1 MKYYLLLLSIILI
14 IILYIFNY
22 IQSISLNIYNK
33 DIEMTTIVPINYS
46 DSDEDLIDYLTSD
59 NLIEDLNYNDDTQ
72 MYHLLGKINMPAIH
86 KIHIQDQISKL
97 IHTESLFNNF
107 HYLDNI
113 EHKMYDNSD
122 NFKKTS
128 CSVLDSNT
136 FDKSFKIINNI
147 ISLFNILFVHSNP
160 CYYLM
165 HLEKLFDKYSL
176 FYRYIN
182 KNKIIK
188 IAGID
193 TVFISNHHH
202 ATEWVYKKF
211 KGNYIPTILHIDTHP
226 DEEGVFNPE
235 ELDDIK
241 KNIDNQDTLINFYK
255 NNIRYNIGCVIMPMI
270 IPYEKNNGVIWVRP
284 KWCIKDIKNNY
295 FNRINNVKTEDGICT
310 TIDQIDNDNIVD
322 KCYKKY
328 VTYINDIDI
337 KLVPRNFI
345 LNIDLDYF
353 VSYGDEYCYADP
365 ISHNRTNIDMY
376 LIHRN
381 SDYFNKKSTELNNE
395 IKLIRKR
402 IDDFLVFLKNLKL
415 QNKKPSFII
424 LCNSSTNNHYFLEP
438 WENND
443 EYKEDVGII
452 DLDNE
457 YTPKY
462 LSVWLHNTVLMHI
475 KQIYEN

>member
-1 MKYYLLLLSIILI
+1 MNYYLLLLSIILI
-14 IILYIFNY
+14 IIIYFFKYIHN
-22 IQSISLNIYNK
+22 ISFNIYNK
-33 DIEMTTIVPINYS
+33 DIEKTTILPINNYEI
-46 DSDEDLIDYLTSD
+46 DEHLIEYLTSH
-59 NLIEDLNYNDDTQ
+59 NLTKELNYLDETE
-72 MYHLLGKINMPAIH
+72 MYHLLGKINISAIN
-86 KIHIQDQISKL
+86 KIHIQDQISKI
-97 IHTESLFNNF
+97 IHTEFLFDKF

-113 EHKMYDNSD
+113 EHKIYDNSD
-122 NFKKTS
+122 NLKKTS
-128 CSVLDSNT
+128 CDIIDSNT
-136 FDKSFKIINNI
+136 FNNGFKIINTI

-165 HLEKLFDKYSL
+165 HLEKLFDRYSV

-188 IAGID
+188 IGGIE
-193 TVFISNHHH
+193 TVFISNHHQ

-226 DEEGVFNPE
+226 DEEGVYNPE
-235 ELDDIK
+235 DLKYIK
-241 KNIDNQDTLINFYK
+241 KNIHNQNTLTNFYK
-255 NNIRYNIGCVIMPMI
+255 NNIRFNIGCVIMPMI

-284 KWCIKDIKNNY
+284 KWCIKDIKTNY
-295 FNRINNVKTEDGICT
+295 FNKINYIETDDGNCT
-310 TIDQIDNDNIVD
+310 SIDEIDNDNNID

-337 KLVPRNFI
+337 NLVPSNFI

-381 SDYFNKKSTELNNE
+381 SGYFNKKSNELNNE
-395 IKLIRKR
+395 INLIRKR
-402 IDDFLVFLKNLKL
+402 IDHFLIFLKNLRE
-415 QNKKPSFII
+415 QNKKPTFII

-443 EYKEDVGII
+443 EYKEAVGII
-452 DLDNE
+452 DIDNE

-462 LSVWLHNTVLMHI
+462 LSVWLHNTILMHL
-475 KQIYEN
+475 KLIYEN